1 MTSCVLCRNEKSK
14 YSIIIKRNQKYQ
26 NWFLLKRNPDDIIKE
41 KRWRSHIVKD
51 LSFQEDYYH
60 VLEQIIDFMIEDA
73 KDKAIPAIE
82 CYALAK
88 GVSDCETAIEM
99 IRDPENITMVSEYYP
114 WLKKIGAFL
123 KDNPE
128 ETKRIEE
135 YAQVKNLEKFFE

>member
-1 MTSCVLCRNEKSK
+1 MLCFSK
-14 YSIIIKRNQKYQ
+14 R
-26 NWFLLKRNPDDIIKE
+26 
-41 KRWRSHIVKD
+41 
-51 LSFQEDYYH
+51 
-60 VLEQIIDFMIEDA
+60 
-73 KDKAIPAIE
+73 
-82 CYALAK
+82 
-88 GVSDCETAIEM
+88 VSDCETAIEM